1 MKRGDLV
8 YIPSE
13 VILYRYNGSQG
24 VLSDY
29 IKLEKPSSAVIVD
42 DEYGTC
48 SVFYQGQTWF
58 VSGKHVYPLNDDYL
72 TEEKNGNSQID
83 RTFQTEPLYVK

>member
-1 MKRGDLV
+1 MKKGDLV

-13 VILYRYNGSQG
+13 VMLYRYNDNQG

-42 DEYGTC
+42 SEYGTC
-48 SVFYQGQTWF
+48 SVLFRGQTWF
-58 VSGKHVYPLNDDYL
+58 VSGKHVYPLDNNIL
-72 TEEKNGNSQID
+72 TEEENGNSQVD
-83 RTFQTEPLYVK
+83 RAF

>member
-13 VILYRYNGSQG
+13 VTLYRYNNSQG

-29 IKLEKPSSAVIVD
+29 IKLEKPSSAVVLD

-48 SVFYQGQTWF
+48 SVLFRGQTWF
-58 VSGKHVYPLNDDYL
+58 VSGKHVYPLDNA
-72 TEEKNGNSQID
+72 TFMEEKNGNSQID
-83 RTFQTEPLYVK
+83 RAF

>member
-13 VILYRYNGSQG
+13 VTLYRYNDNQG

-29 IKLEKPSSAVIVD
+29 IKLEKPSSAVMID

-48 SVFYQGQTWF
+48 SVFFRGQTWF
-58 VSGKHVYPLNDDYL
+58 VSGKYVYPLNNTL
-72 TEEKNGNSQID
+72 TEEKNGNRQID
-83 RTFQTEPLYVK
+83 RAFQTKSIYL

>member
-13 VILYRYNGSQG
+13 VTLYRYDDNQG

-29 IKLEKPSSAVIVD
+29 IKLKKPSSAVMLN
-42 DEYGTC
+42 DEYGTY
-48 SVFYQGQTWF
+48 SVLFRGQTWF
-58 VSGKHVYPLNDDYL
+58 VSDKYVYPLNNNL
-72 TEEKNGNSQID
+72 MEEKNANSQID
-83 RTFQTEPLYVK
+83 RAF

>member
-1 MKRGDLV
+1 MKKMKKGDLV

-13 VILYRYNGSQG
+13 VTLYRYNDSQG

-29 IKLEKPSSAVIVD
+29 IKLEKPSSAVVLD

-48 SVFYQGQTWF
+48 SVLFRGQTWF
-58 VSGKHVYPLNDDYL
+58 VSGKHVYPLNKDFIM
-72 TEEKNGNSQID
+72 EEENGNSQID
-83 RTFQTEPLYVK
+83 RAF

>member
-13 VILYRYNGSQG
+13 VTLYRYNNNQG

-29 IKLEKPSSAVIVD
+29 IKLEKPSSAVMID

-48 SVFYQGQTWF
+48 SVFFRGQTWF
-58 VSGKHVYPLNDDYL
+58 VSDKYVYPLNNTL

-83 RTFQTEPLYVK
+83 RAFQTKSIYL

>member
-13 VILYRYNGSQG
+13 VMLYRYNDNQG

-42 DEYGTC
+42 SEYGTC
-48 SVFYQGQTWF
+48 SVLFREQTWF
-58 VSGKHVYPLNDDYL
+58 VSGKHVYPLDNNIL
-72 TEEKNGNSQID
+72 TEEENGNSQVD
-83 RTFQTEPLYVK
+83 RAF

>member
-13 VILYRYNGSQG
+13 VTLYRYNDNQG

-29 IKLEKPSSAVIVD
+29 IKLDKPSSAVMLD
-42 DEYGTC
+42 DEYGTL
-48 SVFYQGQTWF
+48 SLI
-58 VSGKHVYPLNDDYL
+58 PL
-72 TEEKNGNSQID
+72 
-83 RTFQTEPLYVK
+83 

>member
-13 VILYRYNGSQG
+13 VMLYRYNDNQG

-29 IKLEKPSSAVIVD
+29 IKLDKPSSAVMLD
-42 DEYGTC
+42 SEQETC
-48 SVFYQGQTWF
+48 SVLFRGQTWF
-58 VSGKHVYPLNDDYL
+58 VSGKHLYPLNNDIL
-72 TEEKNGNSQID
+72 MEKENGNSQVD
-83 RTFQTEPLYVK
+83 RAF

>member
-13 VILYRYNGSQG
+13 VTLYRYNNSQG

-29 IKLEKPSSAVIVD
+29 IKLEKPSSAVVLD

-48 SVFYQGQTWF
+48 SVLFRGQTWF
-58 VSGKHVYPLNDDYL
+58 VSGKHVYPLDNDTL

-83 RTFQTEPLYVK
+83 RAF

>member
-1 MKRGDLV
+1 MKKGDLV

-13 VILYRYNGSQG
+13 VTMYRYNNNQG

-29 IKLEKPSSAVIVD
+29 IKLEKPSSAVMLD

-48 SVFYQGQTWF
+48 SVFFQGQTWF
-58 VSGKHVYPLNDDYL
+58 VSGKHVYPLDKDFL
-72 TEEKNGNSQID
+72 TEEENGNSQVD
-83 RTFQTEPLYVK
+83 RAF

>member
-13 VILYRYNGSQG
+13 VMLYRYNDKQG

-42 DEYGTC
+42 SEYGTC
-48 SVFYQGQTWF
+48 SVLFRGQTWF
-58 VSGKHVYPLNDDYL
+58 VSGKHVYPLDNNIL
-72 TEEKNGNSQID
+72 TEEENGNSQID
-83 RTFQTEPLYVK
+83 RAF

>member
-13 VILYRYNGSQG
+13 VTLYRYNDNQG

-29 IKLEKPSSAVIVD
+29 IKLEKPSSAVILD
-42 DEYGTC
+42 SEYETC
-48 SVFYQGQTWF
+48 SVLFRGQTWF
-58 VSGKHVYPLNDDYL
+58 ANTRHIYPLNNDIL
-72 TEEKNGNSQID
+72 TEEENANSQID
-83 RTFQTEPLYVK
+83 RAF

>member
-13 VILYRYNGSQG
+13 VMLYQYNDKQG

-42 DEYGTC
+42 NEYETC
-48 SVFYQGQTWF
+48 SVLFRGQTWF
-58 VSGKHVYPLNDDYL
+58 VSGKHLYPLNNNL
-72 TEEKNGNSQID
+72 TEEENGNSQVD
-83 RTFQTEPLYVK
+83 RAF

>member
-13 VILYRYNGSQG
+13 VTLYRYSDSQG

-29 IKLEKPSSAVIVD
+29 IKLEKPSSAVMLD

-48 SVFYQGQTWF
+48 SVLFRGQTWF
-58 VSGKHVYPLNDDYL
+58 VSDKHIYLLNNNL
-72 TEEKNGNSQID
+72 STEEENGNSQID
-83 RTFQTEPLYVK
+83 RAF

>member
-1 MKRGDLV
+1 MKRGDVV
-8 YIPSE
+8 YFPSE
-13 VILYRYNGSQG
+13 LTLYRYNDNQG

-29 IKLEKPSSAVIVD
+29 IKLDKPSSAVMLD

-48 SVFYQGQTWF
+48 SVLFRGQTWF
-58 VSGKHVYPLNDDYL
+58 VSGKHVYPLNNDIS

-83 RTFQTEPLYVK
+83 RAF

>member
-13 VILYRYNGSQG
+13 VTLYRYNDNQG

-29 IKLEKPSSAVIVD
+29 IKLEKPSSAVMID
-42 DEYGTC
+42 NEYGTY
-48 SVFYQGQTWF
+48 SVLFRGQTWF
-58 VSGKHVYPLNDDYL
+58 VNNKYVYPLNNNS
-72 TEEKNGNSQID
+72 TEEENANSQAD
-83 RTFQTEPLYVK
+83 RAF

>member
-13 VILYRYNGSQG
+13 VMLYRYNDKQG

-29 IKLEKPSSAVIVD
+29 IKLEKPSSAVMID

-48 SVFYQGQTWF
+48 SVLFRGQTWF
-58 VSGKHVYPLNDDYL
+58 VSGKHVYPLDNNIL
-72 TEEKNGNSQID
+72 TEEENGNSQVD
-83 RTFQTEPLYVK
+83 RAF

>member
-13 VILYRYNGSQG
+13 VMLYRYNDNQG

-29 IKLEKPSSAVIVD
+29 IKLDKPSSAVMLD
-42 DEYGTC
+42 SEYGTC
-48 SVFYQGQTWF
+48 SVLFQGQTWF
-58 VSGKHVYPLNDDYL
+58 VNDKQVYPLNNNIS
-72 TEEKNGNSQID
+72 TEEENGNSQID
-83 RTFQTEPLYVK
+83 RAFQTKSLYIE

>member
-1 MKRGDLV
+1 MRRGDLV

-13 VILYRYNGSQG
+13 VTLYRYNNSQG

-29 IKLEKPSSAVIVD
+29 IKLEKPSSAVVLD

-48 SVFYQGQTWF
+48 SVLFRGQTWF
-58 VSGKHVYPLNDDYL
+58 VSGKHVYPLDNDTL
-72 TEEKNGNSQID
+72 MEEKNGNSQID
-83 RTFQTEPLYVK
+83 RAF